1 MPFWR
6 SRPPRTVVKTYGR
19 DSLIALVNPLLAL
32 MARTFGF
39 QLRLK
44 SENQMALAMERDA
57 VAMLRKGYRVTSSQ
71 QFEIA
76 PFGATWHRVTY
87 GLARDEADGSPRDAG
102 GTGLSRRRR

>member
-44 SENQMALAMERDA
+44 PEDRVALEMERDA
-57 VAMLRKGYRVTSSQ
+57 IAMLRKGYRVVSSQ

-76 PFGATWHRVTY
+76 PFGATWHKVTY
-87 GLARDEADGSPRDAG
+87 ELADGPPSP
-102 GTGLSRRRR
+102 